1 MKKRVLLAGSSEVSI
16 CNFRKELV
24 ERLLDEDFEVIVS
37 SPYGSKFDELIA
49 KGCIFEDTPMNRR
62 SKDIFKDVSLFITY
76 LKILREHKP
85 DLIITYTIKPNLYA
99 CLAAM
104 MMHIPYIMNIT
115 GLGTEIERD
124 GLTGHI
130 LLDALK
136 PLLRKSDCVFFQNIV
151 HINLFKQKGL
161 IKDNYKLVAGSGVNL
176 KEHRQMEYPDDD
188 EIEFLYVGRLMP
200 EKGIAELIEATELAQ
215 KENGK
220 IRVTALGFCEKAY
233 KEHFENYNKD
243 KIIKHMEYTADV
255 DSVIRRCSAVI
266 NASYHEGM
274 SNALLEGAACGRPLL
289 ASDIPGCREI
299 VDDGKNGFLFKSK
312 DARDIAEKM
321 LAFSRL
327 SYEERRAMGDES
339 RKKVER
345 EFDRDDVVNEIM
357 QEIYRILDI
366 SAANDKE
373 DAYA

>member
-16 CNFRKELV
+16 YNFRKELV
-24 ERLLDEDFEVIVS
+24 ERLLDEGFEVIVS

-62 SKDIFKDVSLFITY
+62 SKDIFKDVSLFVTY
-76 LKILREHKP
+76 LKLLRKYKP

-104 MMHIPYIMNIT
+104 LMRIPYIMNIT

-124 GLTGHI
+124 GLTGHV

-136 PLLRKSDCVFFQNIV
+136 PLMRKSDCVLFQNIV
-151 HINLFKQKGL
+151 HINLFKRKGL

-176 KEHRQMEYPDDD
+176 KEHRQMDYPNGD
-188 EIEFLYVGRLMP
+188 ETEFLYVGRLMP
-200 EKGIAELIEATELAQ
+200 EKGIAELIEATKIAQ
-215 KENGK
+215 KENK
-220 IRVTALGFCEKAY
+220 NIRVTALGFCEKAY
-233 KEHFENYNKD
+233 KEHFEQYNKD
-243 KIIKHMEYTADV
+243 NTIKHMEYTADV
-255 DSVIRRCSAVI
+255 DSVIKGCSAVI

-299 VDDGKNGFLFKSK
+299 VDDGKNRFLFKSK
-312 DARDIAEKM
+312 DAADIAEKM

-327 SYEERRAMGDES
+327 SYEERCAMGSES
-339 RKKVER
+339 RKKVEK

-357 QEIYRILDI
+357 QEIYRILNLDP
-366 SAANDKE
+366 ADKKE
-373 DAYA
+373 NVYA